1 MFITRVKDLTPLL
14 DKTSLKHLNISY
26 VELDDYTQLFQM
38 TWLERLWYV
47 KSSLS
52 LEEQQALRDALPNT
66 EISFYS
72 LDDSSVDR
80 GWRFN
85 YSYFEMRDN
94 LGMSY
99 HV

>member
-1 MFITRVKDLTPLL
+1 M
-14 DKTSLKHLNISY
+14 
-26 VELDDYTQLFQM
+26 
-38 TWLERLWYV
+38 

-52 LEEQQALRDALPNT
+52 TEEQQALRDALPNT

-80 GWRFN
+80 GWRYN
-85 YSYFEMRDN
+85 YSYFDMRDN